1 MRDKIEA
8 KLAQAE
14 AQLPQW
20 QQRLAEAQQVVSA
33 ASEQIV
39 RWQAVAQCM
48 RELLAESGP
57 ETCAVVDGAA
67 EDEET
72 AAYEAS
78 VAAEDG
84 DAEDEDERQLQK
96 DKVRLVQEMKI

>member
-14 AQLPQW
+14 EQLPQW

-48 RELLAESGP
+48 RELL
-57 ETCAVVDGAA
+57 
-67 EDEET
+67 DEE
-72 AAYEAS
+72 
-78 VAAEDG
+78 VAEPAVE
-84 DAEDEDERQLQK
+84 E
-96 DKVRLVQEMKI
+96 

>member
-20 QQRLAEAQQVVSA
+20 EQRLAEARQAMAA

-39 RWQAVAQCM
+39 RWQAVAQVCS
-48 RELLAESGP
+48 ELLGSTPSVEPTGGVAS
-57 ETCAVVDGAA
+57 TSDVDAHCAIPAIS
-67 EDEET
+67 T
-72 AAYEAS
+72 N
-78 VAAEDG
+78 
-84 DAEDEDERQLQK
+84 
-96 DKVRLVQEMKI
+96 

>member
-1 MRDKIEA
+1 MRELIEA

-39 RWQAVAQCM
+39 RWQAVAQVCG
-48 RELLAESGP
+48 ELLAEEAP
-57 ETCAVVDGAA
+57 EPAV
-67 EDEET
+67 EE
-72 AAYEAS
+72 
-78 VAAEDG
+78 
-84 DAEDEDERQLQK
+84 
-96 DKVRLVQEMKI
+96 

>member
-1 MRDKIEA
+1 MRELIEA

-39 RWQAVAQCM
+39 RWQAVVQCM
-48 RELLAESGP
+48 RELLAGSTGSPTEG
-57 ETCAVVDGAA
+57 ETEG
-67 EDEET
+67 
-72 AAYEAS
+72 
-78 VAAEDG
+78 G
-84 DAEDEDERQLQK
+84 DRSAD
-96 DKVRLVQEMKI
+96 